1 MGYRRCI
8 DKYMYIFNCQ
18 IISYFQTTRKDE
30 SRLTLLKPYTTA
42 PYYDEMFKT
51 DGSLMNHYVHFNNNL
66 KGFSSEE
73 LKEKHELAQQSF
85 LRQGITFTVYQ
96 DDTGTERTMPFDFIP
111 IIIPPT
117 EWARIEKGMI
127 QRTTALNHF
136 LEDIYHQQNIL
147 NDGIIPK
154 ELVYNNPHYYDLI
167 HQLPFPIQNHIFLAG
182 IDLIRDENGHY
193 CVLEDNLRNPS
204 GLSYVYQNR
213 FVMRQVY
220 PEFFQS
226 HSLHTLENQLHYL
239 REAILDYV
247 PDNHTGTQTNAV
259 LLTPG
264 IYNSAYYDHVFLA
277 QKMGIELV
285 EGSDLM
291 VENDLVYMKT
301 IYGLEKVDIIYRRID
316 DDYLDPLAFNKDSLL
331 GVEGLFNAF
340 KAGNVSILNAI
351 GNGVADDKAMYAYV
365 PDMIRYY
372 LNEDPI
378 IPNVTTYFLNEKKQ
392 RDWVLEHLHQ
402 LVIKN
407 VGASGGY
414 DMLIGPHATAAQIQL
429 FREKII
435 AKPHQYIAQPT
446 IKLSRA
452 PAYQNS
458 QFYPCHI
465 DLRVFVMSGKNTH
478 VIPGG
483 LSRVALKKGSLVVNS
498 SQGGGGKDTWVLKS

>member
-1 MGYRRCI
+1 M
-8 DKYMYIFNCQ
+8 
-18 IISYFQTTRKDE
+18 FQRDG
-30 SRLTLLKPYTTA
+30 TLM
-42 PYYDEMFKT
+42 D
-51 DGSLMNHYVHFNNNL
+51 HYVHFHNRLNV
-66 KGFSSEE
+66 FSSNE

-96 DDTGTERTMPFDFIP
+96 DNTGTERTMPFDFIP
-111 IIIPPT
+111 IIIPPS
-117 EWARIEKGMI
+117 EWKRIEKGMI
-127 QRTTALNHF
+127 QRTNALNLF
-136 LEDIYHQQNIL
+136 LEDIYHHQRIL
-147 NDGIIPK
+147 HDGVIPK
-154 ELVYNNPHYYDLI
+154 ELVYNNNHYYSVLR
-167 HQLPFPIQNHIFLAG
+167 HLPFPIQNHIFLAG
-182 IDLIRDENGHY
+182 IDLIRDEHGQY

-226 HSLHTLENQLHYL
+226 HSLYTLENQLMYL
-239 REAILDYV
+239 REAIMDYK
-247 PDNHTGTQTNAV
+247 PQNHSGSEATAV

-285 EGSDLM
+285 EGSDL
-291 VENDLVYMKT
+291 VVKDHKVYMKT
-301 IYGLEKVDIIYRRID
+301 IYGPERVDIIYRRID
-316 DDYLDPLAFNKDSLL
+316 DDYLDPLTFRKESLL
-331 GVEGLFNAF
+331 GVPGLFNAF

-372 LNEDPI
+372 LQEEPI
-378 IPNVTTYFLNEKKQ
+378 IPNVKTYFLDDPEQ
-392 RDWVLEHLHQ
+392 RQWVLDRLDQ

-414 DMLIGPHATAAQIQL
+414 DMLIGPHANEEELIL

-452 PAYQNS
+452 PAYQNE

-465 DLRVFVMSGKNTH
+465 DLRVFVMSGEKTH

-498 SQGGGGKDTWVLKS
+498 SQGGGGKDTWVLKT